1 MFSVFKQP
9 LSTAILLVMAISF
22 CSLPQTLKANTMSL
36 SQTEIEQKIAAIP
49 EWKQQEQTITRTFK
63 FKNFVQAI
71 AVVDKLV
78 EPAEAAGHHPDIAI
92 SYNQVTI
99 SLTTHDAGGLT
110 QMDFDLAKTISEL
123 ANTN

>member
-71 AVVDKLV
+71 AFVDKLV